1 MENAKCYAPQILVGT
16 EGLPREQWLEYRRK
30 GIGGSDAA
38 AVLGI
43 SPFRTGRDLYY
54 DKLNIVTAD
63 DAENWVQL
71 EVGTLLEPL
80 VAKIFAHKT
89 GYKIYRRPF
98 MFQHPLYP
106 WMLADLDYMAE
117 LPDGTTAILEI
128 KTTNYNAKDNWWY
141 NGEEIV
147 PIYYESQ
154 GRHYMAVM
162 NIDRVYFCCLYG
174 NSEDEAMIRRIDRD
188 MAYEEELIPMFQD
201 KYPGVTVK
209 GTYDSSGKLQTQ
221 IEEGL
226 EADVFMSAAPKQMT
240 ALDGEGLIVSDT
252 ITNLLENKI
261 VLIVPSDSDS
271 GFTRFEDIEKAE
283 SIALGDPASVP
294 VGQYSEEA
302 LTSLGIWDKIQD
314 KVSFGTNVTE
324 VLNQVAAAS
333 ADAGIVYATD
343 AASMA
348 DQVKV
353 VAEAPEGSLAKKVIY
368 PVAVVKDT
376 ANAEAA
382 GNFVEFLKTD
392 EAMKVFESYG
402 FTKGE

>member
-1 MENAKCYAPQILVGT
+1 MDYIHEIGKRAKAVSTQVQHLSQNQKN
-16 EGLPREQWLEYRRK
+16 EGLRRVAEELENQKSY
-30 GIGGSDAA
+30 
-38 AVLGI
+38 L
-43 SPFRTGRDLYY
+43 T
-54 DKLNIVTAD
+54 
-63 DAENWVQL
+63 AEN
-71 EVGTLLEPL
+71 E
-80 VAKIFAHKT
+80 K
-89 GYKIYRRPF
+89 
-98 MFQHPLYP
+98 
-106 WMLADLDYMAE
+106 
-117 LPDGTTAILEI
+117 
-128 KTTNYNAKDNWWY
+128 
-141 NGEEIV
+141 
-147 PIYYESQ
+147 
-154 GRHYMAVM
+154 
-162 NIDRVYFCCLYG
+162 
-174 NSEDEAMIRRIDRD
+174 
-188 MAYEEELIPMFQD
+188 
-201 KYPGVTVK
+201 
-209 GTYDSSGKLQTQ
+209 
-221 IEEGL
+221 
-226 EADVFMSAAPKQMT
+226 
-240 ALDGEGLIVSDT
+240 
-252 ITNLLENKI
+252 
-261 VLIVPSDSDS
+261 
-271 GFTRFEDIEKAE
+271 DIEKAE